1 MNKYDTQANDFLE
14 KYIGYSVKQAIR
26 KHKLTNKSNN

>member
-1 MNKYDTQANDFLE
+1 MNKYDIDGI